1 MSSVRLPIVTPWR
14 TSTLPQKV
22 EAVVICCWR
31 LPSRLY
37 VSSAPCLS
45 LPMISDWPGSVGCTQ
60 MAGSSAASPEWPTGT
75 VSPSAATTTGFSTTA
90 LAPPMSGATARG
102 TSRSMRTA
110 TRVRP
115 AVRHRPVMS
124 MRMPHPTPVIPPTR
138 SSATRGAVISHS
150 WCGHRS
156 LVVSSATRGGAVRPN
171 AASLL
176 RMGSA
181 SLPTGYRAADV
192 ERFVPESSGRSGR
205 TPFARDRARVVHS
218 AAFRRL
224 AAKTQVVGP
233 GTGDFV
239 RNRLTHSLEVAQIAR
254 DLGSRLGCD
263 PDIVE
268 TAALAHD
275 LGHPPFGHNGE
286 RALHEAAVDIGG
298 FEGNAQTLR
307 ILTRLEPK
315 TVTDDGRSVGVNLTR
330 AVLDACLKYPWR
342 LVDAPQPLGRHSDGQ
357 KRAMRKFGA
366 YDDDSAV
373 FAWVR
378 EGAPVRR
385 PCLEAQVMDL
395 ADDIAYSVHDVED
408 AVVAGRVDLASLRTS
423 TEAADGVFEAVR
435 DWYLEAPD
443 DELAAG
449 LGRLLALPEWPTEPY
464 DGRLPAQVGLKAL
477 TSALIGRFYATIL
490 AATYDAYG

>member
-1 MSSVRLPIVTPWR
+1 
-14 TSTLPQKV
+14 
-22 EAVVICCWR
+22 
-31 LPSRLY
+31 
-37 VSSAPCLS
+37 
-45 LPMISDWPGSVGCTQ
+45 
-60 MAGSSAASPEWPTGT
+60 
-75 VSPSAATTTGFSTTA
+75 
-90 LAPPMSGATARG
+90 
-102 TSRSMRTA
+102 
-110 TRVRP
+110 
-115 AVRHRPVMS
+115 
-124 MRMPHPTPVIPPTR
+124 
-138 SSATRGAVISHS
+138 
-150 WCGHRS
+150 
-156 LVVSSATRGGAVRPN
+156 
-171 AASLL
+171 
-176 RMGSA
+176 MGSA

-224 AAKTQVVGP
+224 SAKTQVVGP

-263 PDIVE
+263 PDIAE

-449 LGRLLALPEWPTEPY
+449 LGRLLALPEWPTEPD

-490 AATYDAYG
+490 AATYDAYGTGPLTRFAADLVVPQAILVEIAVLKGIAAHFVMRRDERMSLLRDQRDLLTALVAAISDRPERLEPLFRELFDAAVGDADRLRVVVDQVASLTDGSARSWAEQLL

>member
-1 MSSVRLPIVTPWR
+1 MGP
-14 TSTLPQKV
+14 
-22 EAVVICCWR
+22 
-31 LPSRLY
+31 
-37 VSSAPCLS
+37 
-45 LPMISDWPGSVGCTQ
+45 
-60 MAGSSAASPEWPTGT
+60 ASP
-75 VSPSAATTTGFSTTA
+75 
-90 LAPPMSGATARG
+90 
-102 TSRSMRTA
+102 
-110 TRVRP
+110 
-115 AVRHRPVMS
+115 
-124 MRMPHPTPVIPPTR
+124 
-138 SSATRGAVISHS
+138 
-150 WCGHRS
+150 
-156 LVVSSATRGGAVRPN
+156 
-171 AASLL
+171 
-176 RMGSA
+176 
-181 SLPTGYRAADV
+181 PTGYRAADV

-224 AAKTQVVGP
+224 SAKTQVVGP

-263 PDIVE
+263 PDIAE

-286 RALHEAAVDIGG
+286 RALHEAAVGIGG

-330 AVLDACLKYPWR
+330 AVLDACLKYPWP
-342 LVDAPQPLGRHSDGQ
+342 LADAPQPLGRHSDGQ
-357 KRAMRKFGA
+357 ERAMRKFGA
-366 YDDDSAV
+366 YDDDIGV
-373 FAWVR
+373 FAWTR
-378 EGAPVRR
+378 EGAAARR

-423 TEAADGVFEAVR
+423 SDAADGVFEAVR
-435 DWYLEAPD
+435 DWYLQAPD

-490 AATYDAYG
+490 SATYDAYGTGPLTRFAADLVVPQAILVEIAVLKGVAAHFVMRRDDRVSLLRDQRDLLSALVAALSDRPERLEPLFRELFDAAKDDTDRLRIVVDQVASLTDGSARSWAEQLL